1 LVGGGMG
8 KKQPSLVADAEPP
21 DDPGAGDGGPDH
33 GDGAGELPL
42 EHTACRGQSTRVQY
56 RQGAIA
62 IVTRTQ
68 RFRFTGPG
76 PDR

>member
-33 GDGAGELPL
+33 GDGAGELAL
-42 EHTACRGQSTRVQY
+42 EHTACMPRSSEHVSSVSINRPQSIV
-56 RQGAIA
+56 IA
-62 IVTRTQ
+62 DSEQ
-68 RFRFTGPG
+68 EY
-76 PDR
+76 